1 MSESRETKVAVDNSN
16 PIKKI
21 CEIDFM
27 GISIQ
32 VFYDKYQPS
41 SEFLSTWSIRNPDSE
56 YRGIVYVNQMTGE
69 VTYPTRTTIPE
80 PTREDRELVPK
91 SIIIGVDTIDSEM
104 ECLILDR
111 LQTQWR
117 EKNKKDIIRIRTI
130 DKIILDSKK

>member
-1 MSESRETKVAVDNSN
+1 MSESRETKVVVDNLD
-16 PIKKI
+16 PIKRI

-69 VTYPTRTTIPE
+69 VTYPPGTIPE
-80 PTREDRELVPK
+80 STREDRELVPK
-91 SIIIGVDTIDSEM
+91 SIIIGVDVIDNEM